1 MLSSLKKPSEKSTAS
16 LVPPWHPNFRN
27 FERLPDTKAVR
38 TSFFINGLAV
48 LTAVSLAIYFAYSE
62 VERGTL
68 SSDTGS
74 ARGIAA
80 ERKPQSDQAIEQF
93 KKFQEE
99 EKKVHELQQFL
110 TVPKITLSELLLEL
124 GSSLPPAT
132 LLNNIEYRA
141 TGVTIRGGI
150 GGSAEEGS
158 GKAVAYVEEL
168 RKIAYFSK
176 YFDPIALTSIVRDPG
191 TGEMRFE
198 IDFKFKVVK
207 PASKSVKGGKV

>member
-1 MLSSLKKPSEKSTAS
+1 MLSSLKKTSDKSAAS

-38 TSFFINGLAV
+38 TTFFVNGLAV

-68 SSDTGS
+68 SSDIES
-74 ARGIAA
+74 ARLIAA
-80 ERKPQSDQAIEQF
+80 ERKPASDQAIVHF
-93 KKFQEE
+93 KQFQEE
-99 EKKVHELQQFL
+99 ERKVQELQQFL
-110 TVPKITLSELLLEL
+110 SVPKITLSELLLEL

-132 LLNNIEYRA
+132 LLNSIEYRA

-150 GGSAEEGS
+150 GGSAEEGA

-168 RKIAYFSK
+168 RKTAYFSK
-176 YFDPIALTSIVRDPG
+176 YFDPIVLTSIVRDPG

-198 IDFKFKVVK
+198 IDFKFHVIK
-207 PASKSVKGGKV
+207 PVKGGKS

>member
-1 MLSSLKKPSEKSTAS
+1 MLSSLKKPSDKSAAS

-38 TSFFINGLAV
+38 TTFFVNGLAI
-48 LTAVSLAIYFAYSE
+48 LITVSLAIYLIYSE

-68 SSDTGS
+68 ASDTEA
-74 ARGIAA
+74 ARLIAA
-80 ERKPQSDQAIEQF
+80 ERKPLSDQAIAQY

-99 EKKVHELQQFL
+99 EKKVQELQRFL
-110 TVPKITLSELLLEL
+110 SAPKIVVSELLLEL

-132 LLNNIEYRA
+132 LLNGIESRA
-141 TGVTIRGGI
+141 AGITVRGGI
-150 GGSAEEGS
+150 GGSAEEGA

-168 RKIAYFSK
+168 RKNAYFSAF
-176 YFDPIALTSIVRDPG
+176 FDPISLTSIVRDPG

-198 IDFKFKVVK
+198 IDFKFKTPKAIK
-207 PASKSVKGGKV
+207 PSIGGGK